1 MSPVTFAVT
10 SVLAEHIK
18 HCSHEAQLSSCIMR
32 QQRRIILEVYGKD
45 LKFTLGFLAMSLV
58 RC

>member
-18 HCSHEAQLSSCIMR
+18 HYSHEAQLSSCIMR
-32 QQRRIILEVYGKD
+32 QQRRIILEVYGED
-45 LKFTLGFLAMSLV
+45 
-58 RC
+58 